1 MRRGEERRGYVGGK
15 VGKDVRGLAFTVCP
29 IAPAC
34 RHPLELTVALLVEM
48 HRTKDALKL
57 LACLLS
63 RVHGARQQHLFFGL
77 ARLYAKHGLNKD
89 ALVSKLPSLCSM
101 PPDRRTWELLK
112 SMAEVLHLRRLALS
126 APAPISPL
134 PCRPAL
140 SQCTPTA
147 VEQQLQKYI
156 DEAGPGHF
164 THVPQITEVMCKL
177 PSDAHGSAAKALQLL
192 KQCAVQ
198 VQTHPPRQHSRR
210 TCLPRP
216 PMWLPTVICCP
227 STQPRSPPTVPTTC
241 ELSWTICA
249 PSCRQTSRHQYLTSS
264 QRRSK
269 RFYTTMSR
277 RSARTMLW
285 CANACSNAP
294 RGRTPSRCSPD
305 FNERRLA
312 SVFRKRGRCRQS

>member
-1 MRRGEERRGYVGGK
+1 M
-15 VGKDVRGLAFTVCP
+15 
-29 IAPAC
+29 
-34 RHPLELTVALLVEM
+34 ALLVEM

-112 SMAEVLHLRRLALS
+112 SMSEVLHLKRLALFAS
-126 APAPISPL
+126 ASVSAL

-147 VEQQLQKYI
+147 VDQQLQKYI

-177 PSDAHGSAAKALQLL
+177 PFGAHGSAAGKAMQLL
-192 KQCAVQ
+192 KQCAAQ
-198 VQTHPPRQHSRR
+198 VQTHPRASTNATRIGHANVVRCGMLCLTPAFPHSAPHATQVTPDYPDDLRIIVDDMR
-210 TCLPRP
+210 AFVAANLPASVSKLFP
-216 PMWLPTVICCP
+216 KTIETILHDYVKALGPHHTVV
-227 STQPRSPPTVPTTC
+227 RWHLL
-241 ELSWTICA
+241 E
-249 PSCRQTSRHQYLTSS
+249 
-264 QRRSK
+264 
-269 RFYTTMSR
+269 
-277 RSARTMLW
+277 RSAAQRV
-285 CANACSNAP
+285 A
-294 RGRTPSRCSPD
+294 GTPLPHPCLLQT
-305 FNERRLA
+305 FTALRRLL
-312 SVFRKRGRCRQS
+312 VFRKRGRCQLR

>member
-1 MRRGEERRGYVGGK
+1 
-15 VGKDVRGLAFTVCP
+15 
-29 IAPAC
+29 
-34 RHPLELTVALLVEM
+34 VALLVEM

-112 SMAEVLHLRRLALS
+112 SMAEVLHLQRLALF
-126 APAPISPL
+126 APASVSAL
-134 PCRPAL
+134 PCRPAM

-177 PSDAHGSAAKALQLL
+177 PFGAHGSAAGKALQLL
-192 KQCAVQ
+192 KQCAAQ
-198 VQTHPPRQHSRR
+198 VQPDPPTSQHKRRTRRPRQCCPLWHAFPHSAPHATQVTPDRPDDLRIIVDDLRAFMSSNIPASVSELFPKTIETLLHDYVKALGPHHAVVRWHLLER
-210 TCLPRP
+210 TRAQLVAGTPRP
-216 PMWLPTVICCP
+216 HPCP
-227 STQPRSPPTVPTTC
+227 LQKF
-241 ELSWTICA
+241 
-249 PSCRQTSRHQYLTSS
+249 TS
-264 QRRSK
+264 
-269 RFYTTMSR
+269 
-277 RSARTMLW
+277 A
-285 CANACSNAP
+285 
-294 RGRTPSRCSPD
+294 
-305 FNERRLA
+305 A
-312 SVFRKRGRCRQS
+312 SVPCSGSVGDAS

>member
-1 MRRGEERRGYVGGK
+1 
-15 VGKDVRGLAFTVCP
+15 
-29 IAPAC
+29 
-34 RHPLELTVALLVEM
+34 M

-112 SMAEVLHLRRLALS
+112 SMAEVLHLQRLALF
-126 APAPISPL
+126 APAPFSAL

-177 PSDAHGSAAKALQLL
+177 PFGAHGSAAGKALQLL
-192 KQCAVQ
+192 KQCAAQ
-198 VQTHPPRQHSRR
+198 VDIPTPAQTPAQTPARM
-210 TCLPRP
+210 L
-216 PMWLPTVICCP
+216 WLPAVACSPT
-227 STQPRSPPTVPTTC
+227 SLRTQPGHPRSTGR
-241 ELSWTICA
+241 LA
-249 PSCRQTSRHQYLTSS
+249 HH
-264 QRRSK
+264 
-269 RFYTTMSR
+269 
-277 RSARTMLW
+277 
-285 CANACSNAP
+285 
-294 RGRTPSRCSPD
+294 RGR
-305 FNERRLA
+305 FA
-312 SVFRKRGRCRQS
+312 SLHVVKHTRISFRTLPKDDRNAFA